1 MKVTAVLLLV
11 IAASQGSKLNGRAN
25 AVEAESDLKTHT
37 WKDVEDYNPE
47 IFQEENYDMSDDDFL
62 NVVRKKRGS
71 CSKAKYCPIL
81 DRALNEAK
89 KNVCISEGCYCKSM
103 DGRNSLRCDVCSH
116 SYARK

>member
-1 MKVTAVLLLV
+1 MKVTAVLLVV

-47 IFQEENYDMSDDDFL
+47 IFQEENYDMSDNAFL
-62 NVVRKKRGS
+62 NVVRKKNRS
-71 CSKAKYCPIL
+71 ISKTEYCPIL

-89 KNVCISEGCYCKSM
+89 KKACRSEGCYCKYQN
-103 DGRNSLRCDVCSH
+103 GRNPLRCDVCSH
-116 SYARK
+116 TYTRK

>member
-1 MKVTAVLLLV
+1 M

-47 IFQEENYDMSDDDFL
+47 IFQEENYDMSDNAFL
-62 NVVRKKRGS
+62 NVVRKKNRS
-71 CSKAKYCPIL
+71 ISKTEYCPIL

-89 KNVCISEGCYCKSM
+89 KKACLSEGCYCRYQNS
-103 DGRNSLRCDVCSH
+103 RNPLRCDVCSH
-116 SYARK
+116 TYTRK